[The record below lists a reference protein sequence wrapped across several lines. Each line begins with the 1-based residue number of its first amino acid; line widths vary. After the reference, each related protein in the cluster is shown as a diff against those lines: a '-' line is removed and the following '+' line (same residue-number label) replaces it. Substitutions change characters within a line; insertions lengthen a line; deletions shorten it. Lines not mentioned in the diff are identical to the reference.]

1 MADTNDFFK
10 NWLPNKLATNPD
22 LVKSINAVYQFD
34 IDGAGQWTVD
44 LKGPGTVTEG
54 PHPSPDCVVTAGKGD
69 FEAMLDNPTSAMMLF
84 MSGKLKVTNVALG
97 ISLQKLLS

>member
-10 NWLPNKLATNPD
+10 NFLPNKLASNPD
-22 LVKSINAVYQFD
+22 LVKSINAIYQFD

-44 LKGPGTVTEG
+44 LTGEGTVEEG
-54 PHPSPDCVVTAGKGD
+54 PSANPGCVVGATKDD
-69 FEAMLDNPTSAMMLF
+69 FEKLLDNPTSAMMLF
-84 MSGKLKVTNVALG
+84 MSGKLKVSNVPLG